1 MVTKDGNVFEDSYE
15 LHGLYVVSNVQLR
28 SDLIDKGLDR
38 LAREI

>member
-1 MVTKDGNVFEDSYE
+1 MTPESKEVFEDAHE

-28 SDLIDKGLDR
+28 SDLIDKGLDK